1 MLFSPSV
8 ANDDSLVIVPPKPD
22 AILFQQ
28 DEFSFGSLYSYRG
41 DYSYEPAS
49 VSVESSMSSMRVTQT
64 AAASPAA
71 VTTSSSFK
79 DTSSSEALNAELENA
94 DSFSADDTHA
104 KQRHSANSLLLQ
116 RDPRNGAFT
125 FQVHAEYD
133 LLLYVQKDLD
143 RHHQK
148 LFRRSS
154 TSNTA
159 DGVTNELEP
168 ARIILK
174 SIDNYCLSKQWM
186 YHIGYEK
193 AVVVRNFLQRSLHDF
208 IARHSDEL
216 YNGKSK
222 KFVALDLGTYCGYS
236 ALVMCHAIQSMLIEL
251 TATGDSR
258 ANYVQFEV
266 ITTEVSSKLMN
277 VAQSIFRLGKV
288 DKFVS
293 PILVKDGDLLSD
305 VLKKHF
311 NGTVKF
317 DFLLLDHSKTLYLT
331 DLTDLEKHR
340 FLGAGSY
347 VSADNVVFNRL
358 DSYRD
363 HMATLA
369 WEGVVQTKLEE
380 MNLEYS
386 NNLKDGIGE
395 LLFYDRESRQ
405 YEFTSYC

>member
-1 MLFSPSV
+1 MM
-8 ANDDSLVIVPPKPD
+8 
-22 AILFQQ
+22 
-28 DEFSFGSLYSYRG
+28 
-41 DYSYEPAS
+41 
-49 VSVESSMSSMRVTQT
+49 SVESSMGSMGVTQPT
-64 AAASPAA
+64 AVAP
-71 VTTSSSFK
+71 SSSFK
-79 DTSSSEALNAELENA
+79 DTSSSGEALDAHLDNT
-94 DSFSADDTHA
+94 DSFTPSEDDTHTQ
-104 KQRHSANSLLLQ
+104 QRHSANSLLLQ

-148 LFRRSS
+148 LSRRSS
-154 TSNTA
+154 TSITA
-159 DGVTNELEP
+159 DGTTGELEP

-216 YNGKSK
+216 YHGKRMR
-222 KFVALDLGTYCGYS
+222 FVAVDLGTYCGYS
-236 ALVMCHAIQSMLIEL
+236 ALVMCHAIQSLLIEL
-251 TATGDSR
+251 QATGDSR
-258 ANYVQFEV
+258 ANHVEFEV

-293 PILVKDGDLLSD
+293 PILIKDGDLLSD

-311 NGTVKF
+311 NDTVKI

-331 DLTDLEKHR
+331 DLIDLEKHR
-340 FLGAGSY
+340 FLGIGSY

-369 WEGVVQTKLEE
+369 REGVVQTKLEE

-395 LLFYDRESRQ
+395 LLLYDL
-405 YEFTSYC
+405 